1 MSCCEGEVFF
11 LELREQPHVLDGDHG
26 LVREGLQEFCLPVG
40 ERPHLGTPDRDRA
53 EGRAFAHQGDAED
66 RSEVQ
71 GARERTA
78 FGVLADIGLNVC
90 DLDRP
95 SFEHGTPAG
104 RCRRQRTEGA
114 DGVRENRTF
123 VSDQAQHVAIDAK
136 HGGVEGVAQACRTRQ
151 DGHEHRLDIG
161 GRARDH
167 TQDLSRRRLLLE
179 RLGQHAIFRP
189 LPLQTLR
196 QALLQFATLGGFLLR
211 RLAGDR
217 SPGFNLSLCGLCSP
231 THRPLLTSY
240 RRYDRA
246 EIDDRLG
253 ERALVGKSK
262 VEYSML
268 RASVQE
274 PRG

>member
-1 MSCCEGEVFF
+1 MVASRASHRRAALARTAMNTGWTS
-11 LELREQPHVLDGDHG
+11 
-26 LVREGLQEFCLPVG
+26 VG
-40 ERPHLGTPDRDRA
+40 E
-53 EGRAFAHQGDAED
+53 
-66 RSEVQ
+66 
-71 GARERTA
+71 
-78 FGVLADIGLNVC
+78 
-90 DLDRP
+90 
-95 SFEHGTPAG
+95 
-104 RCRRQRTEGA
+104 
-114 DGVRENRTF
+114 
-123 VSDQAQHVAIDAK
+123 
-136 HGGVEGVAQACRTRQ
+136 
-151 DGHEHRLDIG
+151 
-161 GRARDH
+161 
-167 TQDLSRRRLLLE
+167 LE

-268 RASVQE
+268 RASVQ
-274 PRG
+274 